1 MKEDL
6 QWRIGDGNS
15 IRVWTKPWLKNSE
28 TIMWHLLA
36 TTKTWTR
43 ELVTLLTMICVLGR
57 LMKWLP
63 ISTKMMLNNFIPFL
77 FSTLWLVINLF
88 ENLQE
93 MVIILCSAHHNIME
107 NMLDN
112 SNFFFFFDKGN
123 WMLLWKLQTPHNI
136 KNFLWRLFQGFLPT
150 RFNLRKKHV
159 LCPLDCVTCE
169 ANIENEWM
177 TPFS

>member
-1 MKEDL
+1 MVILFVFGLNLGSKI
-6 QWRIGDGNS
+6 Q
-15 IRVWTKPWLKNSE
+15 K

-112 SNFFFFFDKGN
+112 SNFFFFLIKAIGCFSGN
-123 WMLLWKLQTPHNI
+123 YKLLTISRTSFGDCFKASS
-136 KNFLWRLFQGFLPT
+136 
-150 RFNLRKKHV
+150 
-159 LCPLDCVTCE
+159 PLGLIS
-169 ANIENEWM
+169 ARNM
-177 TPFS
+177 SFAL

>member
-63 ISTKMMLNNFIPFL
+63 ISTQMMLNKFNPFL
-77 FSTLWLVINLF
+77 FSTLRLVINSF
-88 ENLQE
+88 GNLQQL
-93 MVIILCSAHHNIME
+93 VIILFVLPIIILLRTCWITQTWNFKATGCFSGNYKLLVISSISFGDCLEAVFLQSLTSAT
-107 NMLDN
+107 NMFCAL
-112 SNFFFFFDKGN
+112 
-123 WMLLWKLQTPHNI
+123 
-136 KNFLWRLFQGFLPT
+136 
-150 RFNLRKKHV
+150 
-159 LCPLDCVTCE
+159 
-169 ANIENEWM
+169 
-177 TPFS
+177 

>member
-112 SNFFFFFDKGN
+112 SNFFFFFLIKAIGCFSGN
-123 WMLLWKLQTPHNI
+123 YKLLTISRTSFGDCFKASS
-136 KNFLWRLFQGFLPT
+136 
-150 RFNLRKKHV
+150 
-159 LCPLDCVTCE
+159 PLGLIS
-169 ANIENEWM
+169 ARNM
-177 TPFS
+177 SFAL

>member
-93 MVIILCSAHHNIME
+93 MVIILFVVPIIILWRTCWIT
-107 NMLDN
+107 LT
-112 SNFFFFFDKGN
+112 FFFFLLKAIGCFSGN
-123 WMLLWKLQTPHNI
+123 YKLLTISRTSFGDCFKASS
-136 KNFLWRLFQGFLPT
+136 
-150 RFNLRKKHV
+150 
-159 LCPLDCVTCE
+159 PLGLIS
-169 ANIENEWM
+169 ARNM
-177 TPFS
+177 SFAL